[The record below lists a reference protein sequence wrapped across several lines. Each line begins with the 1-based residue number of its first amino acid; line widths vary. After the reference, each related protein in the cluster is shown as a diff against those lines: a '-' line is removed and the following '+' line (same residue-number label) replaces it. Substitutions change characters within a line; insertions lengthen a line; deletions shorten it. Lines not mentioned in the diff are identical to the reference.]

1 MMQEVFEKL
10 RVLQDILSEKFS
22 LEQQIEDTPKLLNT
36 KIELLNRLK
45 KSYLE
50 KNNKVENTKDN
61 IKHLRIRL
69 DDAERQREEYEK
81 QMDLITTQREY
92 EALDKEIKDATE
104 KEQQLRK
111 EVIREEK
118 VLDELSESL
127 GKDEKMIQL
136 QEEEIA
142 AEQEKIESENDEKR
156 NALKSLEKQEK
167 EIIPDLDDEIVFKFE
182 RIVRSKSGLGI
193 VPIKNSVCTGCHMN
207 LPKQFVNDVHQGE
220 HILFCP
226 YCSRILFYEEMEEDE
241 QLIGADEAGSLA
253 DLVSPEELDAEE

>member
-10 RVLQDILSEKFS
+10 RTLQDILSKKFVI
-22 LEQQIEDTPKLLNT
+22 EQQIEETPKLLKT

-50 KNNKVENTKDN
+50 KNNKVENTRDN
-61 IKHLRIRL
+61 ITHLRIRL

-111 EVIREEK
+111 ELIREEK
-118 VLDELSESL
+118 ILDELSESL
-127 GKDEKMIQL
+127 GKDEKMIEL
-136 QEEEIA
+136 QEEEITS
-142 AEQEKIESENDEKR
+142 EQKKIESENEEKKKE
-156 NALKSLEKQEK
+156 LKKLESQESK
-167 EIIPDLDDEIVFKFE
+167 IVPDLDGEIVFKFE

-193 VPIKNSVCTGCHMN
+193 VPIRNSVCTGCHMS
-207 LPKQFVNDVHQGE
+207 LPKQFVNDVRRGE
-220 HILFCP
+220 SILFCP
-226 YCSRILFYEEMEEDE
+226 YCSRILYYEETDAAEEM
-241 QLIGADEAGSLA
+241 IGAEEAGSLA
-253 DLVSPEELDAEE
+253 DLVTPEELEMEN